1 MLLCNIFDDSSGGL
15 TMNTQ
20 LIEQLANNQRK
31 ISEAWL
37 TIVNQNFALGEKLT
51 NMTLEMLRGNMER
64 FAQQSQTLMAQKE
77 PQAAWQEMQKFLS
90 SNLEELMNQQ
100 RKVAELL
107 KQHRN
112 ELSKVAEEQINAIN
126 KEIAELLDN
135 LAKSAPAGSEVAIN
149 AAKSALAATS
159 AAYENIQKAFQQ
171 VNEIVEANLTAA
183 TNAATKAV
191 STAAQTAQKAAA
203 APAAKK
209 PA

>member
-1 MLLCNIFDDSSGGL
+1 
-15 TMNTQ
+15 MNTQ
-20 LIEQLANNQRK
+20 FIEQLANNQRK

-37 TIVNQNFALGEKLT
+37 AIANQNFALGEKLT
-51 NMTLEMLRGNMER
+51 NITLEMLRGNMER
-64 FAQQSQTLMAQKE
+64 FAQQSQALVTQKD
-77 PQAAWQEMQKFLS
+77 PQAAWQEVQKFVT
-90 SNLEELMNQQ
+90 SNVEELVNQQ
-100 RKVAELL
+100 RQVAELL

-171 VNEIVEANLTAA
+171 VNEIVEANLFAA
-183 TNAATKAV
+183 ANAATKAV
-191 STAAQTAQKAAA
+191 STAAQTAQKAQ
-203 APAAKK
+203 PAAGAKK
-209 PA
+209 SA

>member
-1 MLLCNIFDDSSGGL
+1 
-15 TMNTQ
+15 MNTQ

-37 TIVNQNFALGEKLT
+37 TIANQNFALGEKLT

-64 FAQQSQTLMAQKE
+64 FAQQSQTLVAQKD
-77 PQAAWQEMQKFLS
+77 PQAAWQEVQKFVTG
-90 SNLEELMNQQ
+90 NVEELMNQQ

>member
-1 MLLCNIFDDSSGGL
+1 
-15 TMNTQ
+15 MNTQ

-37 TIVNQNFALGEKLT
+37 TIANQNFALGEKLT

-64 FAQQSQTLMAQKE
+64 FAQQSQTLVAQKD
-77 PQAAWQEMQKFLS
+77 PQAAWQEVQKFVTG
-90 SNLEELMNQQ
+90 NVEELMNQQ

-126 KEIAELLDN
+126 KEIADLLDN

>member
-1 MLLCNIFDDSSGGL
+1 
-15 TMNTQ
+15 MNTQ
-20 LIEQLANNQRK
+20 FIVQLAINQRK

-37 TIVNQNFALGEKLT
+37 AIANQNFALGEKLT
-51 NMTLEMLRGNMER
+51 NITLEMLRGNMER
-64 FAQQSQTLMAQKE
+64 FAQQSQALVTQKD
-77 PQAAWQEMQKFLS
+77 PQAAWQEVQKFVT
-90 SNLEELMNQQ
+90 SNVEELVNQQ
-100 RKVAELL
+100 RQVAELL

-171 VNEIVEANLTAA
+171 VNEIVEANLSAA
-183 TNAATKAV
+183 ANAATKAV
-191 STAAQTAQKAAA
+191 STAAQTAQKAQ
-203 APAAKK
+203 PAAGAKK
-209 PA
+209 SA

>member
-1 MLLCNIFDDSSGGL
+1 
-15 TMNTQ
+15 MNTQ

-37 TIVNQNFALGEKLT
+37 TIANQNFALGEKLT

-112 ELSKVAEEQINAIN
+112 ELSKVTEEQINAIN

-171 VNEIVEANLTAA
+171 VNEIVEADLTAA

-203 APAAKK
+203 APTAKK

>member
-1 MLLCNIFDDSSGGL
+1 
-15 TMNTQ
+15 MNTQ

-37 TIVNQNFALGEKLT
+37 TIANQNFALGEKLT
-51 NMTLEMLRGNMER
+51 NMTLEMLRSNMER

-77 PQAAWQEMQKFLS
+77 PQAAWQEIQKFLS

-112 ELSKVAEEQINAIN
+112 ELSKVTEEQINAIN

-203 APAAKK
+203 APTAKK

>member
-1 MLLCNIFDDSSGGL
+1 
-15 TMNTQ
+15 MNTQ
-20 LIEQLANNQRK
+20 FIEQLANNQRK

-37 TIVNQNFALGEKLT
+37 AITNQNFALGEKLT
-51 NMTLEMLRGNMER
+51 NITLEMLRGNMER
-64 FAQQSQTLMAQKE
+64 FAQQSQALVTQKD
-77 PQAAWQEMQKFLS
+77 PQAAWQEVQKFVT
-90 SNLEELMNQQ
+90 SNVEELVNQQ
-100 RKVAELL
+100 RQVAELL

-171 VNEIVEANLTAA
+171 VNEIVEANLSAA
-183 TNAATKAV
+183 ANAATKAV
-191 STAAQTAQKAAA
+191 STAAQTAQKAQ
-203 APAAKK
+203 PAAGAKK
-209 PA
+209 SA